1 MAYQKSKADPQPPDE
16 LAEKILDFAVRMA
29 EQSSW
34 EAIRLHQVAEEMEI
48 DLQSVQ
54 RYYRQKDD
62 LVEAWYD
69 RADRAMLADAAEQ
82 DYQWLTPRE
91 RIHRSIFCWLTSMQT
106 HRKVS
111 REMLG
116 YKFELGHIHLQVLGL
131 LRISRTVQWFL
142 EAAHRDS
149 TDLKRIGEEVVTTG
163 IYLSTFAHWL
173 FDDSSAA
180 EKTSKLLDRL
190 LRRAESFNLLT
201 AATQIHD
208 HTAQRANPSEQRQE
222 NGSVV
227 H

>member
-1 MAYQKSKADPQPPDE
+1 MAYQKSKADPPPPDE
-16 LAEKILDFAVRMA
+16 LAERILDFAVRMA

-34 EAIRLHQVAEEMEI
+34 EAIRLYQVAQEMEI
-48 DLQSVQ
+48 DLQTVQ

-116 YKFELGHIHLQVLGL
+116 YKFELGHLHLQVLSL

-149 TDLKRIGEEVVTTG
+149 IDLKRIGEEVVTTG

-173 FDDSSAA
+173 FDDSSSA
-180 EKTSKLLDRL
+180 EKTAKLLDRL

-201 AATQIHD
+201 AAAETHG
-208 HTAQRANPSEQRQE
+208 HTTQRADPSQQSHE

>member
-1 MAYQKSKADPQPPDE
+1 MAYQNSNPTDQPPDQM
-16 LAEKILDFAVRMA
+16 AEKILDYAVRLA

-34 EAIRLHQVAEEMEI
+34 ESIRLHQVAEEMGI
-48 DLQSVQ
+48 NLQTVQ
-54 RYYRQKDD
+54 GYFRQKDD

-69 RADRAMLADAAEQ
+69 RADRAMLADAAKE

-91 RIHRSIFCWLTSMQT
+91 RIHRSIFCWLTSMQNQ
-106 HRKVS
+106 RKVS

-116 YKFELGHIHLQVLGL
+116 YKFELGHLHLQVLGL

-149 TDLKRIGEEVVTTG
+149 VDLKRIGEEVVTTG

-173 FDDSSAA
+173 FDDSSGA
-180 EKTSKLLDRL
+180 EKTAKLLDRL
-190 LRRAESFNLLT
+190 LRRAESFTLLT
-201 AATQIHD
+201 AAEKAS
-208 HTAQRANPSEQRQE
+208 HTHRTSDPSEQQQE

>member
-1 MAYQKSKADPQPPDE
+1 MAYQKPNADPQPPDE

-34 EAIRLHQVAEEMEI
+34 EAIRLHQVAQEMEI

-91 RIHRSIFCWLTSMQT
+91 RIHRSIFCWLRSMQT

-142 EAAHRDS
+142 
-149 TDLKRIGEEVVTTG
+149 
-163 IYLSTFAHWL
+163 
-173 FDDSSAA
+173 
-180 EKTSKLLDRL
+180 
-190 LRRAESFNLLT
+190 
-201 AATQIHD
+201 
-208 HTAQRANPSEQRQE
+208 
-222 NGSVV
+222 
-227 H
+227 